1 MKIIVNESQIRLLT
15 EDIDSLQ
22 TVSYE
27 MKESIAVWCLLND
40 FIYLNP
46 DRLIGRGTSVANDGD
61 TNKEICE
68 YIMNSNTITLRN
80 DRKISFGIDN
90 EDEEYNIFEI
100 NSNGIHLFLRI
111 PSNLPEMYCEDR
123 LQQLENGEINDEQLE
138 WFYQMYR

>member
-90 EDEEYNIFEI
+90 EDDEYNIFEI

-111 PSNLPEMYCEDR
+111 PSNLPEMYCEDK
-123 LQQLENGEINDEQLE
+123 LQQLENGELNDEQLE